1 MTHTRKYELI
11 AEHLLS
17 NTAPWFLSCRTYL
30 LLAPCRFS
38 RWTVTFNFSRGRVF
52 RRSGQRNDGSV
63 PWIKAPKSQNKFKKQ
78 HTKIT
83 VCLCDY
89 PSTLGPEFCRRIA
102 DELCCP
108 SLFMR
113 VVYEAWESAQKAS
126 TVASLAGDS
135 SEALQRMQK
144 LYPQGCTIAE
154 RIIVYRDQL
163 VS

>member
-63 PWIKAPKSQNKFKKQ
+63 PWIKAPKSQNKFKNNILKLQ
-78 HTKIT
+78 S
-83 VCLCDY
+83 VCATILNF
-89 PSTLGPEFCRRIA
+89 GPRILPTHCRRTVLSFA
-102 DELCCP
+102 YSCA
-108 SLFMR
+108 LFTR
-113 VVYEAWESAQKAS
+113 HEKVPK
-126 TVASLAGDS
+126 
-135 SEALQRMQK
+135 K
-144 LYPQGCTIAE
+144 HPQLLPLREILLRRCRGCRSYIH
-154 RIIVYRDQL
+154 RGVQ
-163 VS
+163 